1 MSEPA
6 RVNDWIISQH
16 VRAGHTRDCFFPWD
30 TVFIHADRTVRVC
43 CTSAIVAKVEPD
55 WDLEALMNGPELVE
69 FRRNFIAGVLTHECH
84 ICTIRTE
91 IPLEEFRGKLT
102 DYLTERGNG
111 RRLKRWYRRCRA
123 LFGSRNPLAR
133 ST

>member
-16 VRAGHTRDCFFPWD
+16 VREGHTRDCFFPWD

-43 CTSAIVAKVEPD
+43 CTSAIVAKVDPD

-69 FRRNFIAGVLTHECH
+69 FRRTSSPACSPTSA
-84 ICTIRTE
+84 T
-91 IPLEEFRGKLT
+91 
-102 DYLTERGNG
+102 
-111 RRLKRWYRRCRA
+111 
-123 LFGSRNPLAR
+123 SAR
-133 ST
+133 SEWKSRSMSSAAS